1 MYSFRKYHCI
11 KQHDIKDCGAACLA
25 TISKQYGLNIPI
37 SKIREVAGTDM
48 NGTSAYG
55 VVKAA
60 ESLGF
65 TAKGVKASKPE
76 DIFSEFPKPAIAH
89 VIMDGGL
96 LHYVV
101 IHKVTK
107 EEILIADPGKGI
119 VKYTPEDFLKIWS
132 GVLIIMVPAPTFE
145 KGNETKGL
153 FERFWGLIKVQKGLL
168 GNIFVSSILITLLGI
183 IGSFYFKFLMDD
195 ILPNNL
201 SKSLGIISIAMIGLC
216 VFRIITEFFRSLL
229 LIHMSQNIDIP
240 LLLGYYNHVIDL
252 PMNFFGTRKV
262 GEIISRFNDAGK
274 IRDAISSA
282 TLTLMIDTLMAIVGG
297 VILYMQ
303 SSTLFLACFIPIVLY
318 LALVFI
324 FKKSLEEVNR
334 SVMEENAKLT
344 SYLVESIEGIETV
357 KAFNGE
363 RKVNLET
370 EKKFVK
376 FIRAVFKYG
385 YVNNLQGALKNTVK
399 GIFGICILWLGA
411 YSALKGDVT
420 VGTLLSFNALLAYF
434 IEPIERVI
442 NLQPQLQSA
451 MVAADRLGEILD
463 LELEKSKDE
472 DKKINPKTL
481 LGDIQIKNI
490 DFRYGTRQLVL
501 KNINMTIKPGE
512 KIALVG
518 ESGSGKTTIA
528 KLLMSFYNVE
538 KGEVIVNNYN
548 INDINKESLRDKT
561 SYISQDSFFFSGSI
575 KENLQFA
582 NEDATYEEIIEV
594 CKQAQIHD
602 FINSLPLR
610 YETPLEEKG
619 TNLSGGQR
627 QRLAIARALLKRPEI
642 LIMDEATSNLDS
654 ITEKAIEKTIE
665 ECTKNVTTIIIAHRL
680 STIMRCDRIYVMDKG
695 QVIEEGNHEELLRK
709 QGYYYRLWS
718 GQTLDE
724 LNTLD
729 SSNLKEKPAIIANP
743 FIGGI
748 Y

>member
-1 MYSFRKYHCI
+1 MSIFKKYHCI

-25 TISKQYGLNIPI
+25 TISKQYGLKIPI

-55 VVKAA
+55 VIKAA

-89 VIMDGGL
+89 VIIDGAL

-101 IHKVTK
+101 IHKVSK

-119 VKYTPEDFLKIWS
+119 VKYTPEEFFKIWT
-132 GVLIIMVPAPTFE
+132 GVLIIMVPAPSFE

-153 FERFWGLIKVQKGLL
+153 FQRFWGLIKVQKNLL
-168 GNIFVSSILITLLGI
+168 GNIFIASILITLLGI
-183 IGSFYFKFLMDD
+183 IGSFYFKFLLDD

-201 SKSLGIISIAMIGLC
+201 NKSLWIISLAMIGLA
-216 VFRIITEFFRSLL
+216 VFKIISEFFRSLL

-282 TLTLMIDTLMAIVGG
+282 TLTLMIDTLMAVAGG
-297 VILYMQ
+297 IILYMQ
-303 SSTLFLACFIPIVLY
+303 SSKLFWFCFIPIVLY
-318 LALVFI
+318 LVLVFV
-324 FKKSLEEVNR
+324 FKRSLEDVNR
-334 SVMEENAKLT
+334 SVMEDNAKLT

-370 EKKFVK
+370 EKKFIR
-376 FIRAVFKYG
+376 FIKSVFNYG
-385 YVNNLQGALKNTVK
+385 YINNLQSSLKNTVK
-399 GIFGICILWLGA
+399 GIFGICILWIGA
-411 YSALKGDVT
+411 YLALKGEIT
-420 VGTLLSFNALLAYF
+420 IGSLISFNALLAYF
-434 IEPIERVI
+434 IEPIERMI

-472 DKKINPKTL
+472 DKKINPNTL
-481 LGDIQIKNI
+481 LGHINFKNV

-501 KNINMTIKPGE
+501 KNINMDIKPGE

-528 KLLMSFYNVE
+528 KLLMNFYNTE
-538 KGEVIVNNYN
+538 KGEIVINNYN
-548 INDINKESLRDKT
+548 IKDINKEALRDKI

-582 NEDATYEEIIEV
+582 NEDATYEEIIEA
-594 CKQAQIHD
+594 CRQAQIHD

-619 TNLSGGQR
+619 ANLSGGQR
-627 QRLAIARALLKRPEI
+627 QRLAIARALLKKPEI

-695 QVIEEGNHEELLRK
+695 EVIEEGNHDELLRK
-709 QGYYYRLWS
+709 QSYYYRLWS
-718 GQTLDE
+718 GQTLE
-724 LNTLD
+724 EFNEVAATSKL
-729 SSNLKEKPAIIANP
+729 EIPFVANP
-743 FIGGI
+743 FLGGVN
-748 Y
+748 